1 MLDLRALDILNYLLK
16 YADDTTLINPESARV
31 TAEEEMQHLFDWAK
45 LNKMN
50 INPNK
55 TKEMVFHRPNPRSF
69 VPPCEMAD
77 FRRVHSVKLFGVE
90 FNSALDFNAHISAVV
105 NCCNQR
111 LYLLLQ
117 LKRLGLSTE
126 KCDAIF
132 KAIVIS
138 KFLYALPAFYGYL
151 SQASKNKLSA
161 ILRKA
166 KRWQLT
172 QQDYSLELLAS
183 SQIERLF
190 KKSLSSQH
198 CLHHLYT
205 PEQRGNCTVTL
216 RRRGHNFSLP
226 RLHYDSNRK
235 GFIISCL
242 YNYK

>member
-1 MLDLRALDILNYLLK
+1 
-16 YADDTTLINPESARV
+16 
-31 TAEEEMQHLFDWAK
+31 
-45 LNKMN
+45 
-50 INPNK
+50 
-55 TKEMVFHRPNPRSF
+55 MVFHRPNPRSF

>member
-1 MLDLRALDILNYLLK
+1 MSLHPRSKLKLLPFVVGWIMTFLSNRTRATKLGFLLSNLAAFNMSVVQGSGIGPFLFIVYMLDLRALDILNYLLK

-111 LYLLLQ
+111 LYQCTSSYNSSGSAFLL
-117 LKRLGLSTE
+117 K
-126 KCDAIF
+126 
-132 KAIVIS
+132 
-138 KFLYALPAFYGYL
+138 
-151 SQASKNKLSA
+151 SA
-161 ILRKA
+161 
-166 KRWQLT
+166 T
-172 QQDYSLELLAS
+172 QFS
-183 SQIERLF
+183 RP
-190 KKSLSSQH
+190 SLSVNSCML
-198 CLHHLYT
+198 CLPSTATFL
-205 PEQRGNCTVTL
+205 RLLKINCL
-216 RRRGHNFSLP
+216 QFCAKQNGGS
-226 RLHYDSNRK
+226 
-235 GFIISCL
+235 
-242 YNYK
+242 